1 MQLQKKINGW
11 DLCINDIY
19 DAIPSMQKEADG
31 YIQILSDM
39 EDDLYDLESKYFVFY
54 EENENLKKKLENSEE
69 KLKDF
74 EIKLQDFN
82 IVDLLKANTEE
93 GSDMN
98 IVLGLISNAE
108 KKANAKHK
116 LIDEKIAKIDQS
128 CFKMTKDVQNIK
140 NSQDLNKRQFDA
152 IKQQLE
158 ELHTYFESLNKT
170 VDVNNEE
177 INDKLESKIKYLENS
192 IKETLE
198 EFNKGVKNKLN
209 DFDKN
214 MISGKELSK
223 DILDANEFQN
233 MNLENNAVIK
243 GLKEAIGDMYKKLKS
258 LPNQSDLEQIKTD
271 IISLKSAINNCARI
285 SDFKDL
291 KDITDDN
298 KMNIKKIREDFEDFQ
313 NSQTENIDI
322 QSIKRKLEIVI
333 NKVHDME
340 ENDNKKIN
348 KNIAKTT
355 VEDKNKFIE
364 NKNFDDFKAQIVKE
378 FNNINDNFINSRK
391 LLDELIDS
399 VRNRTSFKDLKAL
412 EDAVMSQM
420 EELKISSSK
429 KFADRNEVNKT
440 IKYLDQQIRNIVQIY
455 IKKIDKGENWL
466 LAKKPITNNLC
477 ASCESYIGDLKDT
490 NDNNLYIPWNKYPV
504 KDPNDK
510 LYRMGHGFSK
520 MLQMIQVDEN
530 DKKSAFQTYHN
541 DVMKNKNN
549 TKTDFLSA
557 SGFEVSDLSPH
568 NKTIKNLNNNT
579 INMNKTTQKS
589 LPKLNKH
596 KLMKKNANLTTF
608 QDQNLNMND
617 DSDENEDEPK
627 ITKIFRVN
635 KDQH

>member
-1 MQLQKKINGW
+1 M
-11 DLCINDIY
+11 Y
-19 DAIPSMQKEADG
+19 DVIPSMQKEADG

-39 EDDLYDLESKYFVFY
+39 EDDLYDLESKYFAIY
-54 EENENLKKKLENSEE
+54 EENENLKKHLENSEE

-82 IVDLLKANTEE
+82 IIDLLKSNTEE

-116 LIDEKIAKIDQS
+116 LIDEKIAKIDEN
-128 CFKMTKDVQNIK
+128 CFKMTKDVQNFK
-140 NSQDLNKRQFDA
+140 NSQDLNKRQFEA

-158 ELHTYFESLNKT
+158 DLNTYFESLNKT

-177 INDKLESKIKYLENS
+177 INDKLESKIKYLEKN

-198 EFNKGVKNKLN
+198 EFNKEIKNKLN

-214 MISGKELSK
+214 MLSGKELSK
-223 DILDANEFQN
+223 ETLDANEIQN
-233 MNLENNAVIK
+233 MNLENNIVIK
-243 GLKEAIGDMYKKLKS
+243 GLKEAIGDMHKKLKS
-258 LPNQSDLEQIKTD
+258 LPNQGDLEQIRTD

-285 SDFKDL
+285 SDFNNL

-322 QSIKRKLEIVI
+322 QNIKRKLEIVI

-348 KNIAKTT
+348 KNVAKTT

-530 DKKSAFQTYHN
+530 DKKNAFQTYHN
-541 DVMKNKNN
+541 DALKNKNN

-557 SGFEVSDLSPH
+557 SGFDVSELSPH

-617 DSDENEDEPK
+617 ESDENEDEPK

>member
-1 MQLQKKINGW
+1 M
-11 DLCINDIY
+11 Y
-19 DAIPSMQKEADG
+19 DVIPSMQKEADG

-39 EDDLYDLESKYFVFY
+39 EDDLYDLESKYFAIY

-82 IVDLLKANTEE
+82 IIDLLKANTEE

-128 CFKMTKDVQNIK
+128 CFKMTKDVQNVK

-158 ELHTYFESLNKT
+158 DLHTYFESLNKT

-214 MISGKELSK
+214 MLSGKELSK
-223 DILDANEFQN
+223 DTLDANEIQN
-233 MNLENNAVIK
+233 MNFENNVVIK
-243 GLKEAIGDMYKKLKS
+243 GLKEAIGDIYKKLKS
-258 LPNQSDLEQIKTD
+258 LPNQSDLEQIRTD

-291 KDITDDN
+291 KDVTDDN
-298 KMNIKKIREDFEDFQ
+298 KMNIKKIREDFEDYQ

-322 QSIKRKLEIVI
+322 QNIKRKLEIVI

-340 ENDNKKIN
+340 ENDNKKIS
-348 KNIAKTT
+348 KNVTKTT

-477 ASCESYIGDLKDT
+477 ASCESYIGDLKDS

-541 DVMKNKNN
+541 DVLKNKNN
-549 TKTDFLSA
+549 NKTDFLSA
-557 SGFEVSDLSPH
+557 SGFDAPDLSPH

-579 INMNKTTQKS
+579 VNINKTTQKS
-589 LPKLNKH
+589 LPKLNRH
-596 KLMKKNANLTTF
+596 KLMKKNANLTSF
-608 QDQNLNMND
+608 QDQNLNIND
-617 DSDENEDEPK
+617 ESDENEDEPK
-627 ITKIFRVN
+627 ITKIFRVT

>member
-1 MQLQKKINGW
+1 M
-11 DLCINDIY
+11 Y
-19 DAIPSMQKEADG
+19 DAIPSIQKEADG

-39 EDDLYDLESKYFVFY
+39 EDDLYDLESKYFAIY
-54 EENENLKKKLENSEE
+54 EENENLKKNLENSEE

-82 IVDLLKANTEE
+82 IIDLLKANTEE

-116 LIDEKIAKIDQS
+116 LIEEKIAKIDQS
-128 CFKMTKDVQNIK
+128 CFKMTKEVQNVK

-158 ELHTYFESLNKT
+158 DLHTYFESLNKT

-214 MISGKELSK
+214 MMSGKELSK
-223 DILDANEFQN
+223 DTLDANEFQN

-258 LPNQSDLEQIKTD
+258 LPNQGDLEQIRTD

-291 KDITDDN
+291 KDIIDDN

-322 QSIKRKLEIVI
+322 QNIKKKLEIVI

-557 SGFEVSDLSPH
+557 SGFDVSDLSPH

>member
-1 MQLQKKINGW
+1 M
-11 DLCINDIY
+11 Y

-39 EDDLYDLESKYFVFY
+39 EDDLYDLESKYFAIY

-82 IVDLLKANTEE
+82 IIDLLKANTEE

-128 CFKMTKDVQNIK
+128 CFKMTKDVQNVK

-158 ELHTYFESLNKT
+158 DLHTYFESLNKT

-214 MISGKELSK
+214 MLSGKELSK
-223 DILDANEFQN
+223 DTLDANEIQN
-233 MNLENNAVIK
+233 MNFENNVVIK
-243 GLKEAIGDMYKKLKS
+243 GLKEAIGDIYKKLKS
-258 LPNQSDLEQIKTD
+258 LPNQSDLEQIRTD

-291 KDITDDN
+291 KDVTDDN
-298 KMNIKKIREDFEDFQ
+298 KMNIKKIREDFEDYQ

-322 QSIKRKLEIVI
+322 QNIKRKLEIVI

-340 ENDNKKIN
+340 ENDNKKIS
-348 KNIAKTT
+348 KNVTKTT

-541 DVMKNKNN
+541 DVLKNKNN
-549 TKTDFLSA
+549 NKTDFLSA
-557 SGFEVSDLSPH
+557 SGFDAPDLSPH

-579 INMNKTTQKS
+579 VNINKTTQKS
-589 LPKLNKH
+589 LPKLNRH
-596 KLMKKNANLTTF
+596 KLMKKNANLTSF
-608 QDQNLNMND
+608 QDQNLNIND
-617 DSDENEDEPK
+617 ESDENEDEPK
-627 ITKIFRVN
+627 ITKIFRVA

>member
-1 MQLQKKINGW
+1 M
-11 DLCINDIY
+11 
-19 DAIPSMQKEADG
+19 
-31 YIQILSDM
+31 
-39 EDDLYDLESKYFVFY
+39 
-54 EENENLKKKLENSEE
+54 LK
-69 KLKDF
+69 
-74 EIKLQDFN
+74 
-82 IVDLLKANTEE
+82 
-93 GSDMN
+93 
-98 IVLGLISNAE
+98 

-128 CFKMTKDVQNIK
+128 CFKMTKDVQNVK

-158 ELHTYFESLNKT
+158 DLHTYFESLNKT

-223 DILDANEFQN
+223 DTLDANEIQN
-233 MNLENNAVIK
+233 MNFENNVVIK
-243 GLKEAIGDMYKKLKS
+243 GLKEAIGDIYKKLKS
-258 LPNQSDLEQIKTD
+258 LPNQSDLEQIRTD

-291 KDITDDN
+291 KDVTDDN
-298 KMNIKKIREDFEDFQ
+298 KMNIKKIREDFEDYQ

-322 QSIKRKLEIVI
+322 QNIKRKLEIVI

-340 ENDNKKIN
+340 ENDNKKIS
-348 KNIAKTT
+348 KNVTKTT

-541 DVMKNKNN
+541 DVLKNKNN
-549 TKTDFLSA
+549 NKTDFLSA
-557 SGFEVSDLSPH
+557 SGFDAPDLSPH

-579 INMNKTTQKS
+579 VNINKTTQKS
-589 LPKLNKH
+589 LPKLNRH
-596 KLMKKNANLTTF
+596 KLMKKNANLTSF
-608 QDQNLNMND
+608 QDQNLNIND
-617 DSDENEDEPK
+617 ESDENEDEPK
-627 ITKIFRVN
+627 ITKIFRVA

>member
-1 MQLQKKINGW
+1 M
-11 DLCINDIY
+11 Y

-39 EDDLYDLESKYFVFY
+39 EDDLYDLESKYFAIY

-82 IVDLLKANTEE
+82 IIDLLKANTEE

-128 CFKMTKDVQNIK
+128 CFKMTKDVQNVK

-158 ELHTYFESLNKT
+158 DLHTYFESLNKT

-214 MISGKELSK
+214 MLSGKELSK
-223 DILDANEFQN
+223 DTLDANEIQN
-233 MNLENNAVIK
+233 MNFENNVVIK
-243 GLKEAIGDMYKKLKS
+243 GLKEAIGDIYKKLKS
-258 LPNQSDLEQIKTD
+258 LPNQNDLEQIRTD

-291 KDITDDN
+291 KDVTDDN
-298 KMNIKKIREDFEDFQ
+298 KMNIKKIREDFEDYQ

-322 QSIKRKLEIVI
+322 QNIKRKLEIVI

-340 ENDNKKIN
+340 ENDNKKIS
-348 KNIAKTT
+348 KNVTKTT

-541 DVMKNKNN
+541 DVLKNKNN
-549 TKTDFLSA
+549 NKTDFLSA
-557 SGFEVSDLSPH
+557 SGFDAPDLSPH

-579 INMNKTTQKS
+579 VNINKTTQKS
-589 LPKLNKH
+589 LPKLNRH
-596 KLMKKNANLTTF
+596 KLMKKNANLTSF
-608 QDQNLNMND
+608 QDQNLNIND
-617 DSDENEDEPK
+617 ESDENEDEPK
-627 ITKIFRVN
+627 ITKIFRVA

>member
-1 MQLQKKINGW
+1 
-11 DLCINDIY
+11 
-19 DAIPSMQKEADG
+19 
-31 YIQILSDM
+31 
-39 EDDLYDLESKYFVFY
+39 
-54 EENENLKKKLENSEE
+54 
-69 KLKDF
+69 
-74 EIKLQDFN
+74 
-82 IVDLLKANTEE
+82 
-93 GSDMN
+93 
-98 IVLGLISNAE
+98 
-108 KKANAKHK
+108 
-116 LIDEKIAKIDQS
+116 
-128 CFKMTKDVQNIK
+128 
-140 NSQDLNKRQFDA
+140 
-152 IKQQLE
+152 
-158 ELHTYFESLNKT
+158 
-170 VDVNNEE
+170 
-177 INDKLESKIKYLENS
+177 
-192 IKETLE
+192 
-198 EFNKGVKNKLN
+198 
-209 DFDKN
+209 
-214 MISGKELSK
+214 
-223 DILDANEFQN
+223 
-233 MNLENNAVIK
+233 
-243 GLKEAIGDMYKKLKS
+243 
-258 LPNQSDLEQIKTD
+258 
-271 IISLKSAINNCARI
+271 
-285 SDFKDL
+285 
-291 KDITDDN
+291 
-298 KMNIKKIREDFEDFQ
+298 MNIKKIREDFEDFQ
-313 NSQTENIDI
+313 NSQTENIEI
-322 QSIKRKLEIVI
+322 QNIKRKLEIVI

-348 KNIAKTT
+348 KNVVKPI

-541 DVMKNKNN
+541 DALKNKNN

-557 SGFEVSDLSPH
+557 SGFEVSELSPH

-579 INMNKTTQKS
+579 VNMNKTTQKS

-608 QDQNLNMND
+608 QEQNLNMND
-617 DSDENEDEPK
+617 ESDENEDEPK
-627 ITKIFRVN
+627 ITKIFRVT

>member
-209 DFDKN
+209 DIDKN

-541 DVMKNKNN
+541 DIMKNKNN

-557 SGFEVSDLSPH
+557 SGFDVSDLSPY

>member
-1 MQLQKKINGW
+1 M
-11 DLCINDIY
+11 Y

-39 EDDLYDLESKYFVFY
+39 EDDLYDLESKYFAIY

-82 IVDLLKANTEE
+82 IIDLLKANTEE

-128 CFKMTKDVQNIK
+128 CFKMTKDVQNVK

-158 ELHTYFESLNKT
+158 DLHTYFESLNKT

-223 DILDANEFQN
+223 DTLDANEIQN
-233 MNLENNAVIK
+233 MNFENNVVIK
-243 GLKEAIGDMYKKLKS
+243 GLKEAIGDIYKKLKS
-258 LPNQSDLEQIKTD
+258 LPNQSDLEQIRTD

-291 KDITDDN
+291 KDVTDDN
-298 KMNIKKIREDFEDFQ
+298 KMNIKKIREDFEDYQ

-322 QSIKRKLEIVI
+322 QNIKRKLEIVI

-340 ENDNKKIN
+340 ENDNKKIS
-348 KNIAKTT
+348 KNVTKTT

-541 DVMKNKNN
+541 DVLKNKNN
-549 TKTDFLSA
+549 NKTDFLSA
-557 SGFEVSDLSPH
+557 SGFDAPDLSPH

-579 INMNKTTQKS
+579 VNINKTTQKS
-589 LPKLNKH
+589 LPKLNRH
-596 KLMKKNANLTTF
+596 KLMKKNANLTSF
-608 QDQNLNMND
+608 QDQNLNIND
-617 DSDENEDEPK
+617 ESDENEDEPK
-627 ITKIFRVN
+627 ITKIFRVA

>member
-1 MQLQKKINGW
+1 M
-11 DLCINDIY
+11 Y

-39 EDDLYDLESKYFVFY
+39 EDDLYDLESKYFAIY

-82 IVDLLKANTEE
+82 IIDLLKANTEE

-98 IVLGLISNAE
+98 IILGLISNAE

-128 CFKMTKDVQNIK
+128 CFKMTKDVQNVK

-158 ELHTYFESLNKT
+158 DLHTYFESLNKT

-214 MISGKELSK
+214 MLSGKELSK
-223 DILDANEFQN
+223 DTLDANEIQN
-233 MNLENNAVIK
+233 MNFENNVVIK
-243 GLKEAIGDMYKKLKS
+243 GLKEAIGDIYKKLKS
-258 LPNQSDLEQIKTD
+258 LPNQSDLEQIRTD

-291 KDITDDN
+291 KDVTDDN
-298 KMNIKKIREDFEDFQ
+298 KMNIKKIREDFEDYQ

-322 QSIKRKLEIVI
+322 QNIKRKLEIVI

-340 ENDNKKIN
+340 ENDNKKIS
-348 KNIAKTT
+348 KNVTKTT

-541 DVMKNKNN
+541 DVLKNKNN
-549 TKTDFLSA
+549 NKTDFLSA
-557 SGFEVSDLSPH
+557 SGFDAPDLSPH

-579 INMNKTTQKS
+579 VNINKTTQKS
-589 LPKLNKH
+589 LPKLNRH
-596 KLMKKNANLTTF
+596 KLMKKNANLTSF
-608 QDQNLNMND
+608 QDQNLNIND
-617 DSDENEDEPK
+617 ESDENEDEPK
-627 ITKIFRVN
+627 ITKIFRVA

>member
-1 MQLQKKINGW
+1 M
-11 DLCINDIY
+11 Y

-39 EDDLYDLESKYFVFY
+39 EDDLYDLESKYFAIY

-82 IVDLLKANTEE
+82 IIDLLKANTEE

-128 CFKMTKDVQNIK
+128 CFKMTKDVQNVK

-158 ELHTYFESLNKT
+158 DLHTYFESLNKT

-223 DILDANEFQN
+223 DTLDANEIQN
-233 MNLENNAVIK
+233 MNLENNVVIK
-243 GLKEAIGDMYKKLKS
+243 GLKEAIGDIYKKLKS
-258 LPNQSDLEQIKTD
+258 LPNQSDLEQIRTD

-291 KDITDDN
+291 KDVTDDN
-298 KMNIKKIREDFEDFQ
+298 KMNIKKIREDFEDYQ

-322 QSIKRKLEIVI
+322 QNIKRKLEIVI

-340 ENDNKKIN
+340 ENDNKKIS
-348 KNIAKTT
+348 KNVTKTT

-541 DVMKNKNN
+541 DVLKNKNN
-549 TKTDFLSA
+549 NKTDFLSA
-557 SGFEVSDLSPH
+557 SGFDAPDLSPH

-579 INMNKTTQKS
+579 VNINKTTQKS
-589 LPKLNKH
+589 LPKLNRH
-596 KLMKKNANLTTF
+596 KLMKKNANLTSF
-608 QDQNLNMND
+608 QDQNLNIND
-617 DSDENEDEPK
+617 ESDENEDEPK
-627 ITKIFRVN
+627 ITKIFRVA

>member
-1 MQLQKKINGW
+1 M
-11 DLCINDIY
+11 
-19 DAIPSMQKEADG
+19 APS
-31 YIQILSDM
+31 
-39 EDDLYDLESKYFVFY
+39 
-54 EENENLKKKLENSEE
+54 NT
-69 KLKDF
+69 
-74 EIKLQDFN
+74 
-82 IVDLLKANTEE
+82 LLKANTEE

-209 DFDKN
+209 DIDKN

>member
-1 MQLQKKINGW
+1 M
-11 DLCINDIY
+11 Y

-39 EDDLYDLESKYFVFY
+39 EDDLYDLESKYFAIY

-82 IVDLLKANTEE
+82 IIDLLKANTEE

-128 CFKMTKDVQNIK
+128 CFKMTKDVQNVK

-158 ELHTYFESLNKT
+158 DLHTYFESLNKT

-223 DILDANEFQN
+223 DTLDANEIQN
-233 MNLENNAVIK
+233 MNLENNVVIK
-243 GLKEAIGDMYKKLKS
+243 GLKEAIGDIYKKLKS
-258 LPNQSDLEQIKTD
+258 LPNQSDLEQIRTD

-291 KDITDDN
+291 KDVTDDN
-298 KMNIKKIREDFEDFQ
+298 KMNIKKIREDFEDYQ

-322 QSIKRKLEIVI
+322 QNIKRKLEIVI

-340 ENDNKKIN
+340 ENDNKKIS
-348 KNIAKTT
+348 KNVTKTP

-541 DVMKNKNN
+541 DVLKNKNN
-549 TKTDFLSA
+549 NKTDFLSA
-557 SGFEVSDLSPH
+557 SGFDAPDLSPH

-579 INMNKTTQKS
+579 VNINKTTQKS
-589 LPKLNKH
+589 LPKLNRH
-596 KLMKKNANLTTF
+596 KLMKKNANLTSF
-608 QDQNLNMND
+608 QDQNLNIND
-617 DSDENEDEPK
+617 ESDENEDEPK
-627 ITKIFRVN
+627 ITKIFRVA

>member
-1 MQLQKKINGW
+1 M
-11 DLCINDIY
+11 Y

-39 EDDLYDLESKYFVFY
+39 EDDLYDLESKYFAIY

-82 IVDLLKANTEE
+82 IIDLLKANTEE

-128 CFKMTKDVQNIK
+128 CFKMTKDVQNVK

-158 ELHTYFESLNKT
+158 DLHTYFESLNKT

-223 DILDANEFQN
+223 DTLDANEIQN
-233 MNLENNAVIK
+233 MNFENNVVIK
-243 GLKEAIGDMYKKLKS
+243 GLKEAIGDIYKKLKS
-258 LPNQSDLEQIKTD
+258 LPNQSDLEQIRTD

-291 KDITDDN
+291 KDVTDDN
-298 KMNIKKIREDFEDFQ
+298 KMNIKKIREDFEDYQ

-322 QSIKRKLEIVI
+322 QNIKRKLEIVI

-340 ENDNKKIN
+340 ENDNKKIS
-348 KNIAKTT
+348 KNVTKTT

-455 IKKIDKGENWL
+455 IKKIDKGENGL

-541 DVMKNKNN
+541 DVLKNKNN
-549 TKTDFLSA
+549 NKTDFLSA
-557 SGFEVSDLSPH
+557 SGFDAPDLSPH

-579 INMNKTTQKS
+579 VNINKTTQKS
-589 LPKLNKH
+589 LPKLNRH
-596 KLMKKNANLTTF
+596 KLMKKNANLTSF
-608 QDQNLNMND
+608 QDQNLNIND
-617 DSDENEDEPK
+617 ESDENEDEPK
-627 ITKIFRVN
+627 ITKIFRVA

>member
-1 MQLQKKINGW
+1 M
-11 DLCINDIY
+11 Y

-39 EDDLYDLESKYFVFY
+39 EDDLYDLESKYFAIY

-82 IVDLLKANTEE
+82 IIDLLKANTEE

-128 CFKMTKDVQNIK
+128 CFKMTKDVQNVK

-158 ELHTYFESLNKT
+158 DLHTYFESLNKT

-214 MISGKELSK
+214 MLSGKELSK
-223 DILDANEFQN
+223 DTLDANEIQN
-233 MNLENNAVIK
+233 MNFENNVVIK
-243 GLKEAIGDMYKKLKS
+243 GLKEAIGDIYKKLKS
-258 LPNQSDLEQIKTD
+258 LPNQSDLEQIRTD

-291 KDITDDN
+291 KDVTDDN
-298 KMNIKKIREDFEDFQ
+298 KMNIKKIREDFEDYQ

-322 QSIKRKLEIVI
+322 PNIKRKLEIVI

-340 ENDNKKIN
+340 ENDNKKIS
-348 KNIAKTT
+348 KNVTKTT

-541 DVMKNKNN
+541 DAQKNKNS

-557 SGFEVSDLSPH
+557 SGFDVSELSPH

-579 INMNKTTQKS
+579 VNMNKTTQKS

-608 QDQNLNMND
+608 QEQNLNMND
-617 DSDENEDEPK
+617 ESDENEDEPK
-627 ITKIFRVN
+627 ITKIFRVT

>member
-1 MQLQKKINGW
+1 
-11 DLCINDIY
+11 
-19 DAIPSMQKEADG
+19 MQKEADG

-209 DFDKN
+209 DIDKN

-541 DVMKNKNN
+541 DIMKNKNN

-557 SGFEVSDLSPH
+557 SGFDVSDLSPY

>member
-1 MQLQKKINGW
+1 M
-11 DLCINDIY
+11 Y

-39 EDDLYDLESKYFVFY
+39 EDDLYDLESKYFAIY

-82 IVDLLKANTEE
+82 IIDLLKANTEE

-128 CFKMTKDVQNIK
+128 CFKMTKDVQNVK

-158 ELHTYFESLNKT
+158 DLHTYFESLNKT

-214 MISGKELSK
+214 MLSGKELSK
-223 DILDANEFQN
+223 DTLDANEIQN
-233 MNLENNAVIK
+233 MNFENNVVIK
-243 GLKEAIGDMYKKLKS
+243 GLKEAIGDIYKKLKS
-258 LPNQSDLEQIKTD
+258 LPNQSDLEQIRTD

-291 KDITDDN
+291 KDVTDDN
-298 KMNIKKIREDFEDFQ
+298 KMNIKKIREDFEDYQ

-322 QSIKRKLEIVI
+322 QNIKRKLEIVI

-340 ENDNKKIN
+340 ENDNKKIS
-348 KNIAKTT
+348 KNVTKTT

-477 ASCESYIGDLKDT
+477 ASCESYIGDLKDS

-541 DVMKNKNN
+541 DVLKNKNN
-549 TKTDFLSA
+549 NKTDFLSA
-557 SGFEVSDLSPH
+557 SGFDAPDLSPH

-579 INMNKTTQKS
+579 VNINKTTQKS
-589 LPKLNKH
+589 LPKLNRH
-596 KLMKKNANLTTF
+596 KLMKKNANLTSF
-608 QDQNLNMND
+608 QDQNLNIND
-617 DSDENEDEPK
+617 ESDENEDEPK
-627 ITKIFRVN
+627 ITKIFRVA

>member
-1 MQLQKKINGW
+1 M
-11 DLCINDIY
+11 
-19 DAIPSMQKEADG
+19 APS
-31 YIQILSDM
+31 
-39 EDDLYDLESKYFVFY
+39 
-54 EENENLKKKLENSEE
+54 NT
-69 KLKDF
+69 
-74 EIKLQDFN
+74 
-82 IVDLLKANTEE
+82 LLKANTEE

-541 DVMKNKNN
+541 EVMKNKNN

>member
-1 MQLQKKINGW
+1 M
-11 DLCINDIY
+11 Y
-19 DAIPSMQKEADG
+19 DVIPSMQKEADG

-39 EDDLYDLESKYFVFY
+39 EDDLYDLESKYFAIY
-54 EENENLKKKLENSEE
+54 EENENLKKHLENSEE

-82 IVDLLKANTEE
+82 IIDLLKSNTEE

-116 LIDEKIAKIDQS
+116 LIDEKIAKIDEN
-128 CFKMTKDVQNIK
+128 CFKMTKDVQNFK
-140 NSQDLNKRQFDA
+140 NSQDLNKRQFEA

-158 ELHTYFESLNKT
+158 DLNTYFESLNKT

-177 INDKLESKIKYLENS
+177 INDKLESKIKYLEKN

-198 EFNKGVKNKLN
+198 EFNKEIKNKLN

-214 MISGKELSK
+214 MLSGKELSK
-223 DILDANEFQN
+223 ETLDANEIQN
-233 MNLENNAVIK
+233 MNLENNIVIK
-243 GLKEAIGDMYKKLKS
+243 GLKEAIGDMHKKLKS
-258 LPNQSDLEQIKTD
+258 LPNQGDLEQIRTD

-285 SDFKDL
+285 SDFNNL

-322 QSIKRKLEIVI
+322 QNIKRKLEIVI

-348 KNIAKTT
+348 KNVAKTT

-530 DKKSAFQTYHN
+530 DKKNAFQTYHN
-541 DVMKNKNN
+541 DALKNKNN

-557 SGFEVSDLSPH
+557 SGFDVSELSPH

-579 INMNKTTQKS
+579 VNMNKTTQKS

-617 DSDENEDEPK
+617 ESDENEDEPK

>member
-1 MQLQKKINGW
+1 M
-11 DLCINDIY
+11 Y

-39 EDDLYDLESKYFVFY
+39 EDDLYDLESKYFTIY
-54 EENENLKKKLENSEE
+54 EENENLKKQLENSEE

-74 EIKLQDFN
+74 EIKMQDFN
-82 IVDLLKANTEE
+82 IIDFLKSNTEE

-116 LIDEKIAKIDQS
+116 LIDEKIAKMDEN
-128 CFKMTKDVQNIK
+128 CFRMTKDVQNVK

-158 ELHTYFESLNKT
+158 VLHTDFENLNKT

-177 INDKLESKIKYLENS
+177 INDKLESKSKYLENNV
-192 IKETLE
+192 KEILE
-198 EFNKGVKNKLN
+198 EFNKGIKNKLN

-214 MISGKELSK
+214 MLSGKESSK
-223 DILDANEFQN
+223 EALDANEIQN
-233 MNLENNAVIK
+233 MNLENNVVIK
-243 GLKEAIGDMYKKLKS
+243 GLKEAIGDIYKKIKS
-258 LPNQSDLEQIKTD
+258 LSNQGDLEQIRTD

-291 KDITDDN
+291 KDVTDDN

-322 QSIKRKLEIVI
+322 QNIKRKLEIVI

-348 KNIAKTT
+348 KNVVKTT

-541 DVMKNKNN
+541 DAQKNKNS

-557 SGFEVSDLSPH
+557 SGFDVSELSPN

-579 INMNKTTQKS
+579 VNMNKTTQKS

-608 QDQNLNMND
+608 QEQNLNMND
-617 DSDENEDEPK
+617 ESDENEDEPK
-627 ITKIFRVN
+627 ITKIFRVT